1 MPGQGTPQSHI
12 PISLSGPLQGR
23 PGRSDFLLQGRPPGQ
38 QAFQG
43 TELHLLICAHPQT
56 NLSKIEGVPCLRNS
70 AFRLRCCKAPLRE
83 AARRKRSKT
92 KIKSCLRHGSNSS
105 QAIAGGEGPATMTSQ
120 PSPGPKIA
128 TTTCKK
134 NILPACPAHY
144 LARPPLNTTGRE
156 IASLKI
162 AHRWHEP
169 PYALQTPGF
178 APSTQIV
185 SASAHP
191 SLPFKHRAFA
201 LPLALALAWTAAC
214 LSANTAT
221 RSSFDNCFAFCLILC
236 LFRCSFFN
244 C

>member
-1 MPGQGTPQSHI
+1 MLKEFCLPS
-12 PISLSGPLQGR
+12 S
-23 PGRSDFLLQGRPPGQ
+23 LLQGPFARGR
-38 QAFQG
+38 
-43 TELHLLICAHPQT
+43 QT
-56 NLSKIEGVPCLRNS
+56 
-70 AFRLRCCKAPLRE
+70 KAKQNENKKL
-83 AARRKRSKT
+83 
-92 KIKSCLRHGSNSS
+92 
-105 QAIAGGEGPATMTSQ
+105 PATRQQQLASDSRRGGPSYHDITTQ
-120 PSPGPKIA
+120 PRAKDCHHHMQ
-128 TTTCKK
+128 TK